1 MVVRALR
8 SVIDD
13 LFGDHRALVRGDGW
27 AMTSVLRS
35 IRRVALLVAAGWQLV
50 MLLASVATLG
60 PAAWPLVLAQLV
72 LAATA
77 LIALKRRIPAFL
89 IPLGMMGIGLWS
101 YLASGD
107 LDSALVFAAC
117 WEIDFASC
125 LMGLLVLHRISIALV
140 VVPAVA
146 TTATV
151 LLALP
156 AWGAQLPV
164 AIIVTQ
170 SSIIL
175 AMRAGLPWLLRLAA
189 ETDAVTARA
198 ETASLRIETIRR
210 TSARLA
216 EESRTLHDTAINT
229 LGAVANGGAGV
240 ADPERVR
247 AQCARDIDLLR
258 ALRGERAPSGPVR
271 LRMLFDHVALPVHR
285 AGLDDEDLERIE
297 GRLGPE
303 RVRAVV
309 ACAREAATNAAKHSG
324 ADRVEILLA
333 EDAGQLRVVVRD
345 SGRGFDGAVPEGR
358 GIASSILARA
368 DAAGFSA
375 AVTSRPGAGTAVELR
390 VPIRSAAAG
399 QGPELERGI
408 GAPAWSG
415 NDVDASVSALHGRAG
430 DLWALGVT
438 AISVVLT
445 LGGGTNRFLAL
456 FPMLGVMLLAWAV
469 SRSAVLRR
477 APAVLSAI
485 LIACTCAVFFLSAAA
500 TAFGSAGAVNW
511 QALAPTGAF
520 VLLLS
525 LDAGRT
531 ARFLGAAAWILL
543 ACGTAVIAWRI
554 SPTAAQITVI
564 AALVGLGFV
573 VVWETFRARVGRL
586 AEQAERARQ
595 RVLEAELRAELDAA
609 AQADHRRWTD
619 AGLDASVEL
628 LRAIAAGEREPSDP
642 ALRLACAAE
651 ERYLRQLVQLSP
663 ELVHLSRS
671 LVSAIRLA
679 RERAVDFSLRI
690 GATDTGDEEAARD
703 IAGTVLGGLRTAPR
717 GSALSASLFPVG
729 AALQLTLI
737 GPGIAPQRPLG
748 PGERHERVGDLE
760 LLELSYARDTVA
772 AGRTEES

>member
-8 SVIDD
+8 STIGD
-13 LFGDHRALVRGDGW
+13 LLGDQRALARGDGW
-27 AMTSVLRS
+27 ATTSVLRS

-50 MLLASVATLG
+50 MLLASFAALG
-60 PAAWPLVLAQLV
+60 PSAWPLVLAQLV

-77 LIALKRRIPAFL
+77 LAALRRRIPAFL
-89 IPLGMMGIGLWS
+89 VPLGMMGIGLWS

-107 LDSALVFAAC
+107 IDSALVFAAC

-125 LMGLLVLHRISIALV
+125 LMGLLVLHRISILLV

-156 AWGAQLPV
+156 DWGAQLPV

-189 ETDAVTARA
+189 ETDAATARA

-258 ALRGERAPSGPVR
+258 ALRGERAANEPVR
-271 LRMLFDHVALPVHR
+271 LRSLFEHVPLPVRR
-285 AGLDDEDLERIE
+285 AGLGDEELERI
-297 GRLGPE
+297 GRLLGPE

-324 ADRVEILLA
+324 ADRLEILVT
-333 EDAGQLRVVVRD
+333 EDAEQLRVVVRD
-345 SGRGFDGAVPEGR
+345 SGRGFDGAIPEGR

-375 AVTSRPGAGTAVELR
+375 EVTSRPGAGTAVELR
-390 VPIRSAAAG
+390 VPIRPAADAQDG
-399 QGPELERGI
+399 ERGSR
-408 GAPAWSG
+408 APAWSG
-415 NDVDASVSALHGRAG
+415 HDVDASVSALHGRAG

-438 AISVVLT
+438 AISLVLT
-445 LGGGTNRFLAL
+445 LGGGTNRYFGLY
-456 FPMLGVMLLAWAV
+456 PMIGVMLLAWAA
-469 SRSAVLRR
+469 SRSVALRR

-485 LIACTCAVFFLSAAA
+485 LVACTCAVFFLSAAA
-500 TAFGSAGAVNW
+500 TAFGSDGAVNW

-525 LDAGRT
+525 LDTGRT
-531 ARFLGAAAWILL
+531 ARTVGAAAWILVAL
-543 ACGTAVIAWRI
+543 GTAMIAWRT
-554 SPTAAQITVI
+554 SPTAGQITVI

-586 AEQAERARQ
+586 AEQAERAR
-595 RVLEAELRAELDAA
+595 RRSLEAELRAELDSA

-619 AGLDASVEL
+619 AGLDTSVEL
-628 LRAIAAGEREPSDP
+628 LRAIAEGERDPSDP
-642 ALRLACAAE
+642 ELRLACAAE

-671 LVSAIRLA
+671 LLPALRLA

-690 GATDTGDEEAARD
+690 GATDTGDEAAARD
-703 IAGTVLGGLRTAPR
+703 IAGTVLGGLRAAPR

-729 AALQLTLI
+729 ESLQLTLI
-737 GPGIAPQRPLG
+737 GPGIVPQRSLG
-748 PGERHERVGDLE
+748 PGERHERIGELE

-772 AGRTEES
+772 AGNTEES

>member
-8 SVIDD
+8 STIGD
-13 LFGDHRALVRGDGW
+13 LLGDQRALASGDGW
-27 AMTSVLRS
+27 ATTSVLRS

-50 MLLASVATLG
+50 MLLASFAALG

-77 LIALKRRIPAFL
+77 LAALRRRIPAFL
-89 IPLGMMGIGLWS
+89 VPLGMMGIGLWS

-107 LDSALVFAAC
+107 IDSALVFAAC

-125 LMGLLVLHRISIALV
+125 LMGLLVLHRISILLV

-156 AWGAQLPV
+156 DWGAQLPV

-189 ETDAVTARA
+189 ETDAATARA
-198 ETASLRIETIRR
+198 ETAALRIETIRR

-240 ADPERVR
+240 ADSERVR

-258 ALRGERAPSGPVR
+258 ALRGERAANEPVR
-271 LRMLFDHVALPVHR
+271 LRSLFEHVPLPVRR
-285 AGLDDEDLERIE
+285 AGLGDEELERI
-297 GRLGPE
+297 GRLLGAE

-324 ADRVEILLA
+324 ADRLEILVT
-333 EDAGQLRVVVRD
+333 EDAEQLRVVVRD
-345 SGRGFDGAVPEGR
+345 SGRGFDGAIPDGR

-375 AVTSRPGAGTAVELR
+375 EVTSRPGAGTAVELR
-390 VPIRSAAAG
+390 VPIRPAADAQDG
-399 QGPELERGI
+399 ERVSR
-408 GAPAWSG
+408 APAWSG
-415 NDVDASVSALHGRAG
+415 NDVGASVSALHGRAG

-438 AISVVLT
+438 AISLVLT
-445 LGGGTNRFLAL
+445 LGGGTNRYLAL
-456 FPMLGVMLLAWAV
+456 YPMIGVMLLAWAA
-469 SRSAVLRR
+469 SRSAALRR
-477 APAVLSAI
+477 GPAVLSTV
-485 LIACTCAVFFLSAAA
+485 LVACTCAVFFLSAAA
-500 TAFGSAGAVNW
+500 TAFGSDGAVNW

-525 LDAGRT
+525 LDTGRT
-531 ARFLGAAAWILL
+531 ARAVGAAAWILV
-543 ACGTAVIAWRI
+543 AFGTAMLAWRT
-554 SPTAAQITVI
+554 SPTAGQITVI

-586 AEQAERARQ
+586 AEQAERAR
-595 RVLEAELRAELDAA
+595 RRSLEAELRAELDSA

-619 AGLDASVEL
+619 AGLDTSVEL
-628 LRAIAAGEREPSDP
+628 LRAIAEGERDPSDP
-642 ALRLACAAE
+642 ELRLACAAE

-671 LVSAIRLA
+671 LVPALRLA

-690 GATDTGDEEAARD
+690 GGTDTGDEAAARD
-703 IAGTVLGGLRTAPR
+703 IAGTVLGGLRAAPR

-729 AALQLTLI
+729 ESLQLTLI
-737 GPGIAPQRPLG
+737 GPGIVPQRSLG
-748 PGERHERVGDLE
+748 PGERHERIGELE

-772 AGRTEES
+772 AGNTEES

>member
-8 SVIDD
+8 SVIGD
-13 LFGDHRALVRGDGW
+13 LLADHRVLTRGDGW

-35 IRRVALLVAAGWQLV
+35 IRRVALLVAAGWQFV
-50 MLLASVATLG
+50 MLPVSFATLG
-60 PAAWPLVLAQLV
+60 SAAWPLVTAQLA

-77 LIALKRRIPAFL
+77 LLALRRWIPDFV
-89 IPLGMMGIGLWS
+89 IPLGMMAVGLWS

-107 LDSALVFAAC
+107 IDSALVFAAC

-125 LMGLLVLHRISIALV
+125 LMGLLVLHRVSIALV
-140 VVPAVA
+140 VLPAAV
-146 TTATV
+146 TAVTV

-156 AWGAQLPV
+156 GWGAQLPT

-175 AMRAGLPWLLRLAA
+175 AIRAGLPWLLRLAA
-189 ETDAVTARA
+189 DTDAVTARA
-198 ETASLRIETIRR
+198 ESASLRTETIRR

-240 ADPERVR
+240 ADHARVR
-247 AQCARDIDLLR
+247 AQCARDIELLR
-258 ALRGERAPSGPVR
+258 AMRGERAPSAPVR
-271 LRMLFDHVALPVHR
+271 LRSLFDHLALPVR
-285 AGLDDEDLERIE
+285 REGLDDRALDRIE
-297 GRLGPE
+297 ESLGSE

-309 ACAREAATNAAKHSG
+309 SCVREAATNAAKHSG
-324 ADRVEILLA
+324 ADRIEIVLA
-333 EDAGQLRVVVRD
+333 EDSELLRVVVRD
-345 SGRGFDGAVPEGR
+345 AGRGFDGTIPEGR

-375 AVTSRPGAGTAVELR
+375 SVDSRPGAGTAVELR
-390 VPIRSAAAG
+390 VPLDSAAEG
-399 QGPELERGI
+399 REPTG
-408 GAPAWSG
+408 GAPSWHG
-415 NDVDASVSALHGRAG
+415 NDIEASVSALHGRAG

-445 LGGGTNRFLAL
+445 VGGGTNRHLAL
-456 FPMLGVMLLAWAV
+456 LPMLGVMLLAWAM
-469 SRSAVLRR
+469 SRSASLRR
-477 APAVLSAI
+477 TPALLSGI
-485 LIACTCAVFFLSAAA
+485 LIACTCAVFVLSAAA
-500 TAFGSAGAVNW
+500 TDFGSAGAVNW

-525 LDAGRT
+525 LGSGRA
-531 ARFLGAAAWILL
+531 ARILGAAAWILT
-543 ACGTAVIAWRI
+543 ACGVAVLAGRA

-573 VVWETFRARVGRL
+573 VVWETFRARVERL
-586 AEQAERARQ
+586 AERAGRAR
-595 RVLEAELRAELDAA
+595 RSMLEAELRAELDAA

-619 AGLDASVEL
+619 AGIETSMEL
-628 LRAIAAGEREPSDP
+628 LRAIAEGERDP
-642 ALRLACAAE
+642 ADPELRLACAAE

-671 LVSAIRLA
+671 LVPAIRLA

-690 GATDTGDEEAARD
+690 GATDTGDERAARE
-703 IAGTVLGGLRTAPR
+703 IAGTVLGGLRSAPQ
-717 GSALSASLFPVG
+717 GSALSVSLFPVG
-729 AALQLTLI
+729 EALQLTLI
-737 GPGIAPQRPLG
+737 GAGIAPQRTLG
-748 PGERHERVGDLE
+748 PGERHERLGNLE
-760 LLELSYARDTVA
+760 LLELSYARDAVA
-772 AGRTEES
+772 AGNTEES